1 MAAGRVTYS
10 PHPHELAA
18 SIYYAP
24 KLDAVMRD
32 AGAVWTHTYTS
43 PPRPGMPVSPMRHLS
58 AFQPQMRAFV
68 VSASR
73 LLLKQQAFESL
84 RCIDAVH

>member
-1 MAAGRVTYS
+1 
-10 PHPHELAA
+10 
-18 SIYYAP
+18 
-24 KLDAVMRD
+24 
-32 AGAVWTHTYTS
+32 
-43 PPRPGMPVSPMRHLS
+43 MRHLS